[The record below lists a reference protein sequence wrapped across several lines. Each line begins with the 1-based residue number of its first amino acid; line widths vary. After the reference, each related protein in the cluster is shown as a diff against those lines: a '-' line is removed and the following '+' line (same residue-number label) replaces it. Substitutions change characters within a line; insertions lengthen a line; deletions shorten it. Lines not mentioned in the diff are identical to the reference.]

1 MDGAFCSYTEE
12 DKQDYLRKARDAG
25 ICNIEMESSV
35 FAAMCKMSGLKGTE
49 LYQLQMSDDVSGG
62 HCCLAKPHSTL
73 CLYYIAAVVCVTL
86 LNRLKGDQLD
96 SSHDVLQN
104 YQRRPQILV
113 GSYIKKKLEA
123 RN

>member
-1 MDGAFCSYTEE
+1 MMFLEAIAASLNLIPPCVYT
-12 DKQDYLRKARDAG
+12 
-25 ICNIEMESSV
+25 
-35 FAAMCKMSGLKGTE
+35 
-49 LYQLQMSDDVSGG
+49 
-62 HCCLAKPHSTL
+62 
-73 CLYYIAAVVCVTL
+73 AAVVCVTL